1 VETCGHSSP
10 RLINELLAA
19 ARAVAAGD
27 ATAGPLPLEL
37 RRALRLAGEKDLA
50 RAAALDF
57 VAEAIG
63 TLAGDD
69 ALGPGTVRSLV
80 RRFARQH
87 GMKEETVAYRLFV
100 GAAARIHRA
109 QLPPA
114 DAAAAVLTLLAEL
127 APVTAV
133 SLWHVGRSGRT
144 TCIAGSGRGP
154 RGSALRAAARA
165 ALDGVVELPDDLEIA
180 SVHRWDAPHAV
191 LVARRAGPDT
201 ALAAD
206 FLAEAA
212 TVLAPV
218 LERDAL
224 FALGSWREQKVAS
237 SAERRLARVAFD
249 LHDGPLQELCV
260 FADDLRLVRGQV
272 DGVVDPQ
279 LRDRVRG
286 RFADLEARM
295 ESLDTAL
302 RQLVA
307 SLRSSTALECVLEDA
322 VRAEVDGLR
331 RVNEIATVVGFE
343 GDLTRLTNSQRIVVF
358 RVVQEALANVR
369 KHSGATHVSVT
380 VRSARRHLTVVVAD
394 DGCGFDVEQT
404 VENVRR
410 RNRFG
415 LAGVVERVQLLG
427 GDVRISAEPGAG
439 TTIEATIPHWSPI
452 DGTPSSSPYAA
463 AV

>member
-1 VETCGHSSP
+1 VETCGDPAP

-19 ARAVAAGD
+19 ARAVAAG
-27 ATAGPLPLEL
+27 APPAGPLPLRQ
-37 RRALRLAGEKDLA
+37 RRALRLAAGERDLA
-50 RAAALDF
+50 RAAALDL
-57 VAEAIG
+57 VAEAVG
-63 TLAGDD
+63 SLAGDE
-69 ALGPGTVRSLV
+69 ALGPGAVRSIV
-80 RRFARQH
+80 RRLARQL
-87 GMKEETVAYRLFV
+87 GMKEHTVAYRLFV
-100 GAAARIHRA
+100 GAAASVDRI

-114 DAAAAVLTLLAEL
+114 DAAAAILSLLAEL

-144 TCIAGSGRGP
+144 TCIAGAGRGP

-165 ALDGVVELPDDLEIA
+165 ALDGLVDPPEDVEVVI
-180 SVHRWDAPHAV
+180 VRRWDAPHAV
-191 LVARRAGPDT
+191 LVARTPGQVT

-212 TVLAPV
+212 SVLAPV

-224 FALGSWREQKVAS
+224 FAIGSARERQVAS

-260 FADDLRLVRGQV
+260 FADDIRLVRSQV
-272 DGVVDPQ
+272 DGVVDPEF
-279 LRDRVRG
+279 RDRVGG
-286 RFADLEARM
+286 RFADLEARVA
-295 ESLDTAL
+295 SLDNAL

-307 SLRSSTALECVLEDA
+307 SLRSSTALECALEDA

-331 RVNEIATVVGFE
+331 GLDGIPAAVAFE

-358 RVVQEALANVR
+358 RVVQESLANVR

-380 VRSARRHLTVVVAD
+380 VRSTRRHLTVVVAD
-394 DGCGFDVEQT
+394 NGCGFDLEET

-410 RNRFG
+410 KGRFG

-427 GDVRISAEPGAG
+427 GDIRIDARPGAG
-439 TTIEATIPHWSPI
+439 TTVKATIPHWSPI
-452 DGTPSSSPYAA
+452 DGSPSSPYAA

>member
-1 VETCGHSSP
+1 VETCGYSSP

-19 ARAVAAGD
+19 ARAVVAGD
-27 ATAGPLPLEL
+27 TATGPLPLEL
-37 RRALRLAGEKDLA
+37 RRALRLASGEKDLA
-50 RAAALDF
+50 RTAALEF
-57 VAEAIG
+57 VAEAVG

-69 ALGPGTVRSLV
+69 ALGPGTVRSVV
-80 RRFARQH
+80 RRFARQL
-87 GMKEETVAYRLFV
+87 GMKEETVAYRLFL
-100 GAAARIHRA
+100 GAAARIDRI

-114 DAAAAVLTLLAEL
+114 DAAAALLALLAEL
-127 APVTAV
+127 APVAAV

-165 ALDGVVELPDDLEIA
+165 ALDGVVDVPDDLEIA
-180 SVHRWDAPHAV
+180 IVHRWDAPHAV
-191 LVARRAGPDT
+191 LVARTAGPDT

-212 TVLAPV
+212 AVLTPV
-218 LERDAL
+218 LEREAL
-224 FALGSWREQKVAS
+224 FALGSRREQKVAS

-260 FADDLRLVRGQV
+260 FADDLRLVRSQV
-272 DGVVDPQ
+272 DGVVDPE

-307 SLRSSTALECVLEDA
+307 SLRSSTAVECALEDT
-322 VRAEVDGLR
+322 VRAEVEGLR
-331 RVNEIATVVGFE
+331 RVDGIPAVVGFE

-358 RVVQEALANVR
+358 RVVQESLANVR
-369 KHSGATHVSVT
+369 KHSGATYVSVT
-380 VRSARRHLTVVVAD
+380 VRSTRRHLSVVVAD
-394 DGCGFDVEQT
+394 NGCGFDVEET
-404 VENVRR
+404 VEDVRG

-427 GDVRISAEPGAG
+427 GDVRINARPGAG

-452 DGTPSSSPYAA
+452 DGSPSSPYAA